1 MSSPAL
7 PSPLPDVRAVVDLV
21 TSASFEDALARLDP
35 VGALVGDLAA
45 PGRALLA
52 GGKRSRALLCYA
64 GHLAAGGARDVTR
77 ADPVVDAAAALEL
90 FQLAALVH
98 DDVMDGADTRRG
110 LPAAHVA
117 LADTLRGSDLS
128 GDPDAFGFSG
138 AILLGDL
145 LLATSSYVMDDA
157 RAAVD
162 TAAGRAARRIY
173 DHMCAEVAAGQYL
186 DVRAAAT
193 PLSVDPEGALDRALT
208 VLRHKSARYSVEHPL
223 ALGAALAGAEPSF
236 VEGLRLLG
244 APLGEAFQLRDD
256 ELGVFGDPLV
266 TGKPAG
272 DDLREGKRTALL
284 ALTWAAA
291 SPAERTVLEDGVGDP
306 ALDPDGVERIREI
319 IASSGARA
327 AHERLIDER
336 ERAAADAR
344 QALELP
350 DEPRAILEALSEALV
365 TRTS

>member
-1 MSSPAL
+1 M
-7 PSPLPDVRAVVDLV
+7 PSPVLPPPLPAVRTDVDRA
-21 TSASFEDALARLDP
+21 TSAAFEDALVRLDP
-35 VGALVGDLAA
+35 VGELVADLAA

-52 GGKRSRALLCYA
+52 GGKRSRALLGYA
-64 GHLAAGGARDVTR
+64 GHLAAGGARDV
-77 ADPVVDAAAALEL
+77 AVGDPVVDAAAALEL

-117 LADTLRGSDLS
+117 LADTLRRSELT
-128 GDPDAFGFSG
+128 GDPDAFGVSG

-162 TAAGRAARRIY
+162 PAAGRAARKVY

-193 PLSVDPEGALDRALT
+193 PLDVDPGGALGRALT

-223 ALGAALAGAEPSF
+223 ALGAALAGADASF
-236 VEGLRLLG
+236 VERLRLLG

-284 ALTWAAA
+284 ALTWSAA
-291 SPAERTVLEDGVGDP
+291 SPAERTELVDAVGDP
-306 ALDPDGVERIREI
+306 ELGPDGVDRLREI
-319 IASSGARA
+319 IDSSGARA
-327 AHERLIDER
+327 AHEELIDER
-336 ERAAADAR
+336 ERSAAE
-344 QALELP
+344 ALAALP
-350 DEPRAILEALSEALV
+350 IGDEPRAVLVALSDALV